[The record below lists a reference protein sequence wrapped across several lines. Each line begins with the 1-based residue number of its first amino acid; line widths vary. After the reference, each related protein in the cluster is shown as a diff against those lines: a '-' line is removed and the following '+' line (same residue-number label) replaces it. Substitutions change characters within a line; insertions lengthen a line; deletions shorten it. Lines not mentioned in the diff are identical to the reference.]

1 MKKFLNSK
9 KIKILLLILFGVA
22 LLFEAPHDPDFG
34 WHYKYGEY
42 FFQNGK
48 ILKENIFSYTYPNY
62 EWVSSYWIPQILIYA
77 SYHFLGS
84 TLPTIFTSLVF
95 SIFLYFLLQ
104 KKSKDLFSISSVFI
118 LSILFLRSF
127 VITVRPM
134 YLSTVFF
141 LLLVNILREKNN
153 NKIFIPLIFLIW
165 ANTHADFLLGLF
177 ILGIYCLSNFLIA
190 TSAPTIDIKKTMYLF
205 KNKGHLSLCFKSFI
219 KYLNQLFK
227 SRDTIPMILK
237 NFWVLFI
244 SIAVTL
250 VNPYGFKLWA
260 VLLNE
265 LNQPFRAF
273 VMEWLPPH
281 NINFLSIVSSTYIS
295 MGLIFSILP
304 YKECKEDNGWNRF
317 IIIVFYILSI
327 KSVYFLRVVV
337 IVSFYVILK
346 NIELVKKDLLPILKN
361 KLNKI
366 PAFTSTLFLI
376 FLSTSALLIFTNN
389 FFLSL
394 NLKKWAVKN
403 KYPYGAVSYIKKN
416 PVEGNMLNDY
426 SWGGYLIWQ
435 LPEYKTFID
444 GRMTAWRDNTGY
456 LMEDYRKIVYTP
468 DKNVGLLDDYLEKYD
483 IKWVL
488 NRPDSALVKYLK
500 ENRPDEWKVIFEDE
514 VSTILKKN

>member
-1 MKKFLNSK
+1 MVFVLT
-9 KIKILLLILFGVA
+9 IIT
-22 LLFEAPHDPDFG
+22 
-34 WHYKYGEY
+34 
-42 FFQNGK
+42 
-48 ILKENIFSYTYPNY
+48 LK
-62 EWVSSYWIPQILIYA
+62 
-77 SYHFLGS
+77 
-84 TLPTIFTSLVF
+84 
-95 SIFLYFLLQ
+95 
-104 KKSKDLFSISSVFI
+104 
-118 LSILFLRSF
+118 SF
-127 VITVRPM
+127 VITVLDRCTSAHF
-134 YLSTVFF
+134 YYYCYKHNLKKN
-141 LLLVNILREKNN
+141 VNKF
-153 NKIFIPLIFLIW
+153 FIPIIFLIW

-177 ILGIYCLSNFLIA
+177 ILGIYCLDNFFTE
-190 TSAPTIDIKKTMYLF
+190 TSAPTPDFKKIISPFKNKVYLITYLNSFKEYLMSLF
-205 KNKGHLSLCFKSFI
+205 KNKSIKSPI
-219 KYLNQLFK
+219 V
-227 SRDTIPMILK
+227 D
-237 NFWVLFI
+237 NFWVLGL
-244 SIAVTL
+244 SVGVTL
-250 VNPYGFKLWA
+250 INPYGFKLWA
-260 VLLNE
+260 VLFKE

-304 YKECKEDNGWNRF
+304 YKECKDDNGWNRF

-416 PVEGNMLNDY
+416 PIEGNMLNDY

-435 LPEYKTFID
+435 LPSHKTFID
-444 GRMTAWRDNTGY
+444 GG
-456 LMEDYRKIVYTP
+456 
-468 DKNVGLLDDYLEKYD
+468 
-483 IKWVL
+483 
-488 NRPDSALVKYLK
+488 
-500 ENRPDEWKVIFEDE
+500 
-514 VSTILKKN
+514 

>member
-1 MKKFLNSK
+1 MS
-9 KIKILLLILFGVA
+9 
-22 LLFEAPHDPDFG
+22 
-34 WHYKYGEY
+34 
-42 FFQNGK
+42 
-48 ILKENIFSYTYPNY
+48 
-62 EWVSSYWIPQILIYA
+62 
-77 SYHFLGS
+77 
-84 TLPTIFTSLVF
+84 
-95 SIFLYFLLQ
+95 
-104 KKSKDLFSISSVFI
+104 
-118 LSILFLRSF
+118 
-127 VITVRPM
+127 
-134 YLSTVFF
+134 
-141 LLLVNILREKNN
+141 
-153 NKIFIPLIFLIW
+153 
-165 ANTHADFLLGLF
+165 
-177 ILGIYCLSNFLIA
+177 
-190 TSAPTIDIKKTMYLF
+190 LF
-205 KNKGHLSLCFKSFI
+205 KNKSIKSPI
-219 KYLNQLFK
+219 V
-227 SRDTIPMILK
+227 D
-237 NFWVLFI
+237 NFWVLGL
-244 SIAVTL
+244 SVGVTL
-250 VNPYGFKLWA
+250 INPYGFKLWA
-260 VLLNE
+260 VLFKE

-304 YKECKEDNGWNRF
+304 YKECKDDNGWNRF

-416 PVEGNMLNDY
+416 PIEGNMLNDY

-444 GRMTAWRDNTGY
+444 GRMTAWRDESSY
-456 LMEDYRKIVYTP
+456 LMEDYREIIYATEKNRGVL
-468 DKNVGLLDDYLEKYD
+468 DKYLEKYN

-488 NRPDSALVKYLK
+488 NRPDSQLVKYLK
-500 ENRPDEWKVIFEDE
+500 ENRPDEWKVLFEDE
-514 VSTILKKN
+514 VSTILKKY